1 MFLFR
6 KGEEIP
12 KGVKETGEEGERRY
26 VKELTLTLHIFGL
39 FVVKKRGKR
48 YPRELR
54 RLMGEEVES
63 SGL

>member
-1 MFLFR
+1 M
-6 KGEEIP
+6 
-12 KGVKETGEEGERRY
+12 GVEGERRY
-26 VKELTLTLHIFGL
+26 VNELTLTLHIFVCVFLVG
-39 FVVKKRGKR
+39 KRGKR